1 MRGILSKFTTNPNGN
16 HIFKFK
22 TKYLWEIK
30 EINTLV
36 KMLNVKLLFHFNH
49 IEEIDLVFS
58 FLTLSI
64 NLHIGKLYKSD
75 TMFPLEGTNVG
86 KYCWLKSHSMFSIRY
101 VFYKVKSFWYQ
112 PVVYVLR
119 EKY

>member
-36 KMLNVKLLFHFNH
+36 EMLNVKLLFSFNH
-49 IEEIDLVFS
+49 IEEIDQVFL

-64 NLHIGKLYKSD
+64 SLSIGKVCKSD
-75 TMFPLEGTNVG
+75 TMFPLEGTNVA
-86 KYCWLKSHSMFSIRY
+86 KYCWLKSHNMFLIRY
-101 VFYKVKSFWYQ
+101 VF
-112 PVVYVLR
+112 
-119 EKY
+119 